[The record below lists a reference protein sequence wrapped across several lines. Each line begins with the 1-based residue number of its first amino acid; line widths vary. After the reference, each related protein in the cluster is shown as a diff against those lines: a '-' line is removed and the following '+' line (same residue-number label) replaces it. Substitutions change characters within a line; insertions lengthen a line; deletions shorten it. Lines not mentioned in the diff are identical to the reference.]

1 MFQAWSN
8 VHTGSMGQLEKQT
21 LLVSITQSVECR
33 PPPMAVA
40 ELSLTSRLAENAI
53 IRPGFNKAY

>member
-8 VHTGSMGQLEKQT
+8 GHTGSMGQLEKQT

-33 PPPMAVA
+33 PPSMAVT
-40 ELSLTSRLAENAI
+40 EILLTSRLAENAI
-53 IRPGFNKAY
+53 IRLGFNKPY